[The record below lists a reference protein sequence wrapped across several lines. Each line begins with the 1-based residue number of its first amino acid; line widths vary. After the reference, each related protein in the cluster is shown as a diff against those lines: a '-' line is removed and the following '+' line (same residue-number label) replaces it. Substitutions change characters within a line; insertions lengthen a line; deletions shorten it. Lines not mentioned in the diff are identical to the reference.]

1 MRLHAP
7 APRPT
12 PAPWPPPARPS
23 PAANRLGNPL
33 HDVER
38 GRHRGTV
45 VGQEQ
50 SGPRCHLL
58 GLMEG
63 FPCRTTTKRWATL
76 AHRYPRASTIQKAT
90 DPVNRIVEGASQ
102 LAEDA
107 RKTGERYI
115 EEGRRRLPEAE
126 QYYRQGQEAVS
137 AQVRESAACGDA
149 HSRGRGLLP
158 RLPNPRRRWGAP
170 KRSLRRTA
178 VRSSTARERS
188 PATWHAAGPSR
199 EG

>member
-1 MRLHAP
+1 MSF
-7 APRPT
+7 
-12 PAPWPPPARPS
+12 ARP
-23 PAANRLGNPL
+23 LI
-33 HDVER
+33 VESDEGEVR
-38 GRHRGTV
+38 TASAIPCKMSNAGSTV

-63 FPCRTTTKRWATL
+63 FPCRTNKEMGN
-76 AHRYPRASTIQKAT
+76 PGPSVSEASTTQKAA

-107 RKTGERYI
+107 RKAGERYI

-137 AQVRESAACGDA
+137 AQVREVPACGNA

-158 RLPNPRRRWGAP
+158 RLPSPRRRWGAP
-170 KRSLRRTA
+170 ERSLRRTA
-178 VRSSTARERS
+178 VRASTARERS
-188 PATWHAAGPSR
+188 PAAWHAAGPSR